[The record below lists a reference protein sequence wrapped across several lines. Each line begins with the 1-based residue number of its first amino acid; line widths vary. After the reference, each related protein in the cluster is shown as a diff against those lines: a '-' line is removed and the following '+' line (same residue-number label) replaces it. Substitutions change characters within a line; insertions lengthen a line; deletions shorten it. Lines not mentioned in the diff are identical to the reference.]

1 MDHRFPGKEGLS
13 GRRFH
18 PALSSTLSLLLRLLC
33 RSSRSCCSA
42 TAFLLKDIASRVP
55 IFTLPAA
62 ATLDVPQS
70 PGVTVARISDV
81 PESIGLAFEEG
92 DHNSTT
98 GREQWH
104 GGFEEA
110 DEEFLVEADLS
121 VDVFT
126 LTSDMREVEH
136 HDVVLAALF
145 FQLLVLVKLSG
156 VRAVKHGLS
165 FILKEANMFFRLRL
179 PCSSMMALANE
190 KSPSPTSKMRSSAW
204 NGIVGSGFFAA
215 FGFPEGF
222 CGCGG

>member
-110 DEEFLVEADLS
+110 DEEFLVEADLCLFWS
-121 VDVFT
+121 SLVAKHV
-126 LTSDMREVEH
+126 LPPAHVAVTS
-136 HDVVLAALF
+136 
-145 FQLLVLVKLSG
+145 QQ
-156 VRAVKHGLS
+156 
-165 FILKEANMFFRLRL
+165 